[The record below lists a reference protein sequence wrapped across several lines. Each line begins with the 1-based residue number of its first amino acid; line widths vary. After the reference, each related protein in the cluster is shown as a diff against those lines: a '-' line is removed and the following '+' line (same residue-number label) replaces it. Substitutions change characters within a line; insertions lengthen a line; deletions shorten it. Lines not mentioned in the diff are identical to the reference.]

1 MANHALKFRNMLC
14 FWQKLDFHGFVF
26 LVLFFF
32 SPSFGTCMTIGLYII
47 SEILMERRI
56 RMTMRYDRMTTLGF
70 TFYMYYHVLPIE
82 VDFIDVYL
90 SSTEVYSFFSLFLKF
105 KFPLNKLT
113 VYWWVSFVSLFELFL
128 RLEFVYLFL

>member
-1 MANHALKFRNMLC
+1 
-14 FWQKLDFHGFVF
+14 
-26 LVLFFF
+26 
-32 SPSFGTCMTIGLYII
+32 MTIGLYII

-56 RMTMRYDRMTTLGF
+56 RMTMRYDRMKTLGF

-113 VYWWVSFVSLFELFL
+113 AYW
-128 RLEFVYLFL
+128 

>member
-1 MANHALKFRNMLC
+1 MYEHELQEYAMLLE
-14 FWQKLDFHGFVF
+14 KLDFHGFVF

-32 SPSFGTCMTIGLYII
+32 SPSFGTCMTIDLYII

-56 RMTMRYDRMTTLGF
+56 RMTMRYDRMKTLGF

-90 SSTEVYSFFSLFLKF
+90 SSTEVLYVLGFTFYMYYHVIFISF
-105 KFPLNKLT
+105 
-113 VYWWVSFVSLFELFL
+113 
-128 RLEFVYLFL
+128 